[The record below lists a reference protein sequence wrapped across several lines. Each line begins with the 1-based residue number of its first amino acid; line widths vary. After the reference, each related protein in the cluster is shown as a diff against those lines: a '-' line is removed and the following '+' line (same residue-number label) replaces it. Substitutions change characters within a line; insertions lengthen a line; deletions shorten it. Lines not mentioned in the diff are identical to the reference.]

1 MKTLFTKLVILLSI
15 LFILTGC
22 ENENDINENQ
32 QIYNRDF
39 IINDLSSKDLSSNS
53 IVQKGYRKL
62 NFKKSKFENH
72 NKSSVNNIYNFIID
86 SSRIREILKDKYI
99 SYTLLIKRPFK
110 TPEYFENLVIEQRED
125 EGINAYIIKYKL
137 KSKIKVFEDHHTFSF
152 DASSHVIPLDLDNLN
167 LDSKSNGGCM
177 LVAQTWCSWGGE
189 PHVAGHNC
197 FMADDGRTYIAYV
210 VDANCNETGRNPRT
224 IGGGNIADNTPNPI
238 ITSPLDSDGNPVEFP
253 NSTPVNE
260 INEILGNS
268 LSEDQ
273 LFWLYDHSK
282 QADQIKLFLDN
293 NNSTAAYYF
302 AMETIVAMMSGAEV
316 DFENEY
322 NLDLI
327 QFESIQEFLENIDSE
342 SLASSTLIDLQDNI
356 VNSIAEFT
364 INRSPLTPCKL
375 DVIISSNYNSQEDCY
390 DFDNVNTSLSGFTTP
405 YNFEQSSEVNSVID
419 GDYIFISLSG
429 TLTTGLNIQ
438 GYGLFYSE
446 TIIIE
451 IRINRFNGEFDT
463 AKIIR

>member
-1 MKTLFTKLVILLSI
+1 MIIL
-15 LFILTGC
+15 
-22 ENENDINENQ
+22 
-32 QIYNRDF
+32 
-39 IINDLSSKDLSSNS
+39 SK
-53 IVQKGYRKL
+53 
-62 NFKKSKFENH
+62 
-72 NKSSVNNIYNFIID
+72 
-86 SSRIREILKDKYI
+86 
-99 SYTLLIKRPFK
+99 LIK
-110 TPEYFENLVIEQRED
+110 L
-125 EGINAYIIKYKL
+125 
-137 KSKIKVFEDHHTFSF
+137 
-152 DASSHVIPLDLDNLN
+152 
-167 LDSKSNGGCM
+167 
-177 LVAQTWCSWGGE
+177 
-189 PHVAGHNC
+189 
-197 FMADDGRTYIAYV
+197 
-210 VDANCNETGRNPRT
+210 
-224 IGGGNIADNTPNPI
+224 
-238 ITSPLDSDGNPVEFP
+238 
-253 NSTPVNE
+253 
-260 INEILGNS
+260 
-268 LSEDQ
+268 
-273 LFWLYDHSK
+273 
-282 QADQIKLFLDN
+282 